1 MRRAAKA
8 AEAIAELITMLIG
21 FRTQS
26 LASMTTTLASVSSR
40 QSTPVLRL
48 LGDFIEKTSGAYR
61 TRPDDAQCPR
71 TDDAQCPWTDDN

>member
-26 LASMTTTLASVSSR
+26 LASMTTTLASAIESTIDSRVSR
-40 QSTPVLRL
+40 V
-48 LGDFIEKTSGAYR
+48 LGDFIEKTFGA
-61 TRPDDAQCPR
+61 
-71 TDDAQCPWTDDN
+71 

>member
-26 LASMTTTLASVSSR
+26 LASMTTTLASAIEST
-40 QSTPVLRL
+40 STPGLRL

-71 TDDAQCPWTDDN
+71 TDDNQ

>member
-26 LASMTTTLASVSSR
+26 LASMTTTLASAFEWTIESR
-40 QSTPVLRL
+40 VNRL
-48 LGDFIEKTSGAYR
+48 LGDVIEKIFGA
-61 TRPDDAQCPR
+61 
-71 TDDAQCPWTDDN
+71 